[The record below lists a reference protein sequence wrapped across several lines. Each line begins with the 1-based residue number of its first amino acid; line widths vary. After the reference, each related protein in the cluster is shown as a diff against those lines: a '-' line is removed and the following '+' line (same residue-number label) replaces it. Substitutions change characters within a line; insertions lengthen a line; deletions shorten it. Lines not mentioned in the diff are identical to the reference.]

1 MQLVLLSGVSGSG
14 KSVALKA
21 LVDAGFFS
29 VDNLPA
35 DLIGPLAD
43 DARARGE
50 TNVAISADAR
60 SRETLGKLPEI
71 VERERAKGT
80 DVRVIFL
87 DASDESLVRR
97 FSETRRPHPL
107 AREGQSLQEAIAE
120 ERRVLAYLAEIGQ
133 RIDTSALM
141 PSQLRTWIQDLVV
154 TDRGKLT
161 LIFESFGYK
170 GGVPLDADFVFD
182 ARCVLP
188 NPHYEPQLRPLSGRD
203 AEVRDFLERETQAGI
218 LIEDIQ
224 RFLQRWL
231 PRYVLDQRASL
242 TIAIGCTGGRHRSV
256 YIAEQLAERFASDY
270 PVVLR
275 HRDLKDEAPRVKRAA
290 RHEA

>member
-21 LVDAGFFS
+21 LEDAGYFC

-35 DLIGPLAD
+35 DLVGALAD
-43 DARARGE
+43 YAAERNEPR
-50 TNVAISADAR
+50 VAISADAR
-60 SRETLGKLPEI
+60 SRESLGRLPGI
-71 VERERAKGT
+71 VERETKRGT

-87 DASDESLVRR
+87 DASDQSLVRR

-107 AREGQSLQEAIAE
+107 AGEDRTLPEAIAE
-120 ERRVLAYLAEIGQ
+120 ERRVLSWLAEIGQ
-133 RIDTSALM
+133 RIDTSMLT
-141 PSQLRTWIQDLVV
+141 PNQLRGWIQDLVV
-154 TDRGKLT
+154 TDRAQLT

-188 NPHYEPQLRPLSGRD
+188 NPHYEPQLRALTGADD
-203 AEVRDFLERETQAGI
+203 AVVEFLERETQVG
-218 LIEDIQ
+218 LLVEDIQ

-231 PRYVLDQRASL
+231 PRFVLDQRASI
-242 TIAIGCTGGRHRSV
+242 TVAIGCTGGRHRSV
-256 YIAEQLAERFASDY
+256 YIVRQLAQRFASEHT
-270 PVVLR
+270 VVVR
-275 HRDLKDEAPRVKRAA
+275 HRDTKD
-290 RHEA
+290 

>member
-1 MQLVLLSGVSGSG
+1 MQLVLLAGVSGSG

-21 LVDAGFFS
+21 LEDAGYFC

-35 DLIGPLAD
+35 DLIGGLAD
-43 DARARGE
+43 YARGRGE
-50 TNVAISADAR
+50 AKVAISADAR

-107 AREGQSLQEAIAE
+107 AREGQSLPEAIAE
-120 ERRVLAYLAEIGQ
+120 ERRVLSWLAEIGQ

-141 PSQLRTWIQDLVV
+141 PSQLRTWVQDLLV
-154 TDRGKLT
+154 TDRSKLT

-182 ARCVLP
+182 ARCVTP
-188 NPHYEPQLRPLSGRD
+188 NPHYDPHLRPLCGHD
-203 AEVRDFLERETQAGI
+203 PEVIDFLERETQAGI

-256 YIAEQLAERFASDY
+256 YIVEQLAERFASDY

-275 HRDLKDEAPRVKRAA
+275 HRDLKDEAPRAKRAA

>member
-1 MQLVLLSGVSGSG
+1 MRLVLLSGVSGSG

-21 LVDAGFFS
+21 LEDAGYFA

-43 DARARGE
+43 DARKRGE
-50 TNVAISADAR
+50 SKVAISADAR
-60 SRETLGKLPEI
+60 SRETLGRLPEI
-71 VERERAKGT
+71 VADERSRGT
-80 DVRVIFL
+80 DVRVVFL

-120 ERRVLAYLAEIGQ
+120 ERRVLAWLAEIGQ

-154 TDRGKLT
+154 TERGKLT

-188 NPHYEPQLRPLSGRD
+188 NPHYDPHLRPLSGQD
-203 AEVRDFLERETQAGI
+203 AEVIAFLERETQAGI

-242 TIAIGCTGGRHRSV
+242 TVAIGCTGGRHRSV
-256 YIAEQLAERFASDY
+256 YIAEQLAERFASDCQ
-270 PVVLR
+270 VVLR
-275 HRDLKDEAPRVKRAA
+275 HRDLKNEAPRPTRAA
-290 RHEA
+290 KQNA

>member
-21 LVDAGFFS
+21 LEDAGYFC

-35 DLIGPLAD
+35 DLVGALAD
-43 DARARGE
+43 YASERNE
-50 TNVAISADAR
+50 PKVAISADAR
-60 SRETLGKLPEI
+60 SRESLGRLPAI
-71 VERERAKGT
+71 VERERKRGT

-87 DASDESLVRR
+87 DASDQSLVRR

-107 AREGQSLQEAIAE
+107 AGEDRTLPEAIAE
-120 ERRVLAYLAEIGQ
+120 ERRVLSWLAEIGQ
-133 RIDTSALM
+133 RIDTSMLT
-141 PSQLRTWIQDLVV
+141 PNQLRGWIQDLVV
-154 TDRGKLT
+154 TDRAQLT

-188 NPHYEPQLRPLSGRD
+188 NPHYEPQLRALTGAD
-203 AEVRDFLERETQAGI
+203 EAVVEFLERETQVG
-218 LIEDIQ
+218 LLVEDIQ

-231 PRYVLDQRASL
+231 PRFVLDQRASI
-242 TIAIGCTGGRHRSV
+242 TVAIGCTGGRHRSI
-256 YIAEQLAERFASDY
+256 YIVRQLAQRFASEY
-270 PVVLR
+270 TVVVR
-275 HRDLKDEAPRVKRAA
+275 HRDTKD
-290 RHEA
+290 